1 MNFQN
6 YLSQL
11 PLIYFLEKKNIL
23 SKNIFCKWR
32 CMKDFPC
39 QQLIDFYC
47 LFSLRATLHFLT
59 LLLLKRST
67 NFNPIIYTI
76 WELKS
81 NKQIHFS
88 FFFSL
93 LQKSIQITTLR
104 VTWVLKQRFEKI
116 CWKMA
121 RNRNERKAKI
131 DDFWCNILILEKFET
146 FVS

>member
-1 MNFQN
+1 MNFPK
-6 YLSQL
+6 LSKPINFDL
-11 PLIYFLEKKNIL
+11 FLEKEKSSIK
-23 SKNIFCKWR
+23 SIFCKWR

-67 NFNPIIYTI
+67 NFYPIIYTI

-104 VTWVLKQRFEKI
+104 VTWVLKQKFEKI

-121 RNRNERKAKI
+121 TNRNERKAKI

-146 FVS
+146 FVN